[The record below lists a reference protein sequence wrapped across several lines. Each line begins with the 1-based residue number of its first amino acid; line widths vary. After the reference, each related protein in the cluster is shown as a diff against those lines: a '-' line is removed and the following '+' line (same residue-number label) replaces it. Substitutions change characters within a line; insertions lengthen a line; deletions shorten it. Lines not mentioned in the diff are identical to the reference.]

1 MDRFLDKAVV
11 LACCLVAAGCALVE
25 SDAMQAAPMQAG
37 EAALPFAT
45 SMLAALLCSAAT
57 EAVSLPVG
65 IVGFSLYCAVACFVP
80 QAEVFVP
87 LAVYDFMRCIHRDDA
102 LRFAGAFAICALVA
116 GMLAEALP
124 PLATGAALC
133 ACLAAAA
140 LSIRTNTALARQRI
154 AHAMRDEL
162 ASQTLSLNRKNRNL
176 TENLAQL
183 ESRDRDG
190 SSIATGASRKLSRS
204 DDTRACETDTRT
216 DNDVE
221 APGSRTR
228 PATFACLSEREFEV
242 ARLVA
247 EGLDNREIA
256 AAAYLSEGT
265 VRNNISSILSKMT
278 LKNRTQIAVTYW
290 KSIK

>member
-1 MDRFLDKAVV
+1 
-11 LACCLVAAGCALVE
+11 
-25 SDAMQAAPMQAG
+25 MQAG
-37 EAALPFAT
+37 EAALPFAA

-57 EAVSLPVG
+57 EAVSLSVG

-162 ASQTLSLNRKNRNL
+162 ASQTLSLNQKNRNL

-190 SSIATGASRKLSRS
+190 PSIATGASRKPSRS
-204 DDTRACETDTRT
+204 DDTRVCTCTRACETDTHT
-216 DNDVE
+216 ANDVE